1 MMTLT
6 SQLRVLLYYKY
17 APIDNPE
24 KFCED
29 LRTFCKAHNLL
40 GRILIASEG
49 INGTCAGAPD
59 DIDAFKEYMHKQRGF
74 EDLWFKEQQI
84 DHQPFPR
91 LAIRVRPELV
101 TLRVDN
107 IDPQDPKKIGKHLQ
121 PSEVNDLVKEKP
133 NDVVFFDARNEIESR
148 IGKFKGAVTPNI
160 KTFRDLPNILPK
172 YKKVLKD
179 KHVIMYCTGGIRCE
193 KASALLKKEGFKN
206 VYQINGGIYNYCQQ
220 YPNGLFEGTCF
231 VFDDRMQ
238 IGWGNDNAVKLEEEM
253 PKDRIISHCEYCDA
267 KTARVVNDERY
278 LDRVLRVCCDA
289 CDKAH
294 DISRPR
300 TKPEH
305 DVMVAAAKKSRGA
318 TSEKSTAKTHTAATT
333 SGKHEQQDNKEV
345 IN

>member
-1 MMTLT
+1 M
-6 SQLRVLLYYKY
+6 RVLLFYKY
-17 APIDNPE
+17 ASIANTQ

-29 LRTFCKAHNLL
+29 LRLFCKSHNLL
-40 GRILIASEG
+40 GRVLIASEG
-49 INGTCAGAPD
+49 INGTCAGKPD
-59 DIDAFKEYMHKQRGF
+59 DTEAFKKYMRSQSGF
-74 EDLWFKEQQI
+74 EDIWFKEQSI

-101 TLRVDN
+101 TLRQKKL
-107 IDPQDPKKIGKHLQ
+107 DPHKGGKHLE
-121 PSEVNDLVKEKP
+121 PKEVNELVAQKP

-148 IGKFKGAVTPNI
+148 IGKFQNAITPNI
-160 KTFRDLPNILPK
+160 RTFRDLPNILPK
-172 YKKVLKD
+172 ILSQNKKLKD

-193 KASALLKKEGFKN
+193 KASALLKKEGFKH

-253 PKDRIISHCEYCDA
+253 PKEKIISRCEYCDT
-267 KTARVVNDERY
+267 KTARVINDERF
-278 LDRVLRVCCDA
+278 LERTLRVCCVA

-294 DISRPR
+294 DISRMR

-305 DVMVAAAKKSRGA
+305 DAMIAAAKKSA
-318 TSEKSTAKTHTAATT
+318 QS
-333 SGKHEQQDNKEV
+333 